1 MIPIDS
7 FCGFSGPDKT
17 PCACGMCAA
26 KTVDW
31 SALTSTEKLVKA
43 ILLKAQITAELEA
56 NAPTK
61 TGDL

>member
-7 FCGFSGPDKT
+7 FRVCAEPDKT
-17 PCACGMCAA
+17 PCDCGMCAA

-31 SALTSTEKLVKA
+31 SALTSTEKMVKA
-43 ILLKAQITAELEA
+43 ILLKAQINAELEA
-56 NAPTK
+56 NAPTN

>member
-7 FCGFSGPDKT
+7 FRGISGPDKT
-17 PCACGMCAA
+17 PCDCGMCAA

-31 SALTSTEKLVKA
+31 SALTSTEKIVKA
-43 ILLKAQITAELEA
+43 ILLKAQITAELES

>member
-7 FCGFSGPDKT
+7 FRGFSGPDQT
-17 PCACGMCAA
+17 PCVCGMYAA
-26 KTVDW
+26 KTIDW
-31 SALTSTEKLVKA
+31 SALTSTEKMVKA
-43 ILLKAQITAELEA
+43 ILLKAQINAELQA

>member
-1 MIPIDS
+1 MISIDS
-7 FCGFSGPDKT
+7 FRVFSGPDKT
-17 PCACGMCAA
+17 PCDCGMCAA
-26 KTVDW
+26 KTVGW
-31 SALTSTEKLVKA
+31 STLTSTEKMVKA